1 MKAFF
6 RLALLGLVLVL
17 VALASALTAMR
28 YAIHG
33 RELAVPKLV
42 GLTPSQA
49 QKALADKGLMLDTE
63 RRFYSRDIPEG
74 HIMSQVPEAGIL
86 VRRGWRVRVAES
98 LGPQRVT
105 IPDILGQSSRA
116 AEINIRRW
124 GLELGTVATV
134 EIPDLPPNQ
143 VVAQSPPPNA
153 GSVASP
159 KISLLETSPPQPATF
174 LMPDFVG
181 RSLTLAREEV
191 QDAGLTVGNVSL
203 FTPPPT
209 TPGAAPIASTNAPA
223 AQATPSVAPSQSNP
237 PTQLQQILPA
247 VPVISPSALIV
258 GQSPAAGQK
267 VTAGAVV
274 SFQVHQ

>member
-1 MKAFF
+1 MKELF
-6 RLALLGLVLVL
+6 RLMLLGLVLVL

-33 RELAVPKLV
+33 REVAVPKVV

-49 QKALADKGLMLDTE
+49 QKALAEKGLVLDTE

-74 HIMSQVPEAGIL
+74 HVMSQVPEAGIL

-143 VVAQSPPPNA
+143 VVGQSPPPNA

-159 KISLLETSPPQPATF
+159 KISLLETTAPQPAVF
-174 LMPDFVG
+174 VMPDFVG
-181 RSLTLAREEV
+181 KSITVAREEV
-191 QDAGLTVGNVSL
+191 QDAGLTVGNVTL
-203 FTPPPT
+203 FSPPPS
-209 TPGAAPIASTNAPA
+209 APAPA
-223 AQATPSVAPSQSNP
+223 ALSQTLPATGTQPTRSVTAVFSPTAQPVSLAPSE
-237 PTQLQQILPA
+237 
-247 VPVISPSALIV
+247 ISPAALIV
-258 GQSPAAGQK
+258 AQTPAAGQK
-267 VTAGAVV
+267 VTAGTVV
-274 SFQVHQ
+274 TFQVHQ

>member
-6 RLALLGLVLVL
+6 RLILLGLVLVF

-33 RELAVPKLV
+33 REVAVPKII
-42 GLTPSQA
+42 GQTPSQA
-49 QKALADKGLMLDTE
+49 QKALAEKGLVLETE
-63 RRFYSRDIPEG
+63 RRFYSRDIAEG

-143 VVAQSPPPNA
+143 VVGQSPPPNA

-159 KISLLETSPPQPATF
+159 KISLLETGPAQPATF
-174 LMPDFVG
+174 VMPDFVG
-181 RSLTLAREEV
+181 QSLTVAREEV
-191 QDAGLTVGNVSL
+191 QDAGLTVGNVML
-203 FTPPPT
+203 FSPPT
-209 TPGAAPIASTNAPA
+209 APVPAPADASTTAPS
-223 AQATPSVAPSQSNP
+223 SVAPTQTIP
-237 PTQLQQILPA
+237 PIQPQQTSPT
-247 VPVISPSALIV
+247 PPEISPGALIV

-267 VTAGAVV
+267 VIAGTVV

>member
-6 RLALLGLVLVL
+6 RLALLGLVLVF

-33 RELAVPKLV
+33 REVAVPKLL
-42 GLTPSQA
+42 GLAPSQA
-49 QKALADKGLMLDTE
+49 QKALAEKGLVLDTE
-63 RRFYSRDIPEG
+63 RRFYSRDIAEG

-134 EIPDLPPNQ
+134 EIPELPANQ
-143 VVAQSPPPNA
+143 VVGQSPPPNA

-181 RSLTLAREEV
+181 RSLTAAREEV

-209 TPGAAPIASTNAPA
+209 APVAAPTAAADAPA
-223 AQATPSVAPSQSNP
+223 KQAVPSVAPAPTMP
-237 PTQLQQILPA
+237 PTQLQQILPT

-258 GQSPAAGQK
+258 GQNPAAGQK
-267 VTAGAVV
+267 VTAGTVV